1 VSSASVAAGAPV
13 APGRAQGHAL
23 VPLWPDIGEH
33 RLGTIAYVVELAARH
48 LVAGRP
54 GPALEAAEAG
64 CRAAEL
70 AGDRAARA
78 QLGML
83 RGRALMD
90 LRRPGA
96 AAEAAREVLDI
107 LGRGGPPH
115 RRALALSLL
124 ALAEVERGQVARAL
138 DPLAEAMWLV
148 RRTPPDGGPRLLPVA
163 RVSARTGVAMALLRL
178 LLVESAEEMLPPP
191 GEVSRR
197 HRRLAVHVARVRA
210 RLNVLWGLHLE
221 TVGDEAAA
229 AERYRRAE
237 SAALA
242 IVRHGQAMRE
252 PMLSACGVAV
262 EVFAADRLG
271 RGAEAAARARA
282 AMAAGLAAES
292 MPEWQLGRIGL
303 ARSAAA
309 DGDAA
314 TARILLADVA
324 DAAKA
329 DPHTPWTDLVLVTAA
344 QIEGQGQVK
353 VRLPPAAAGWRS
365 IAASGEGW
373 LWDERLARAFDL
385 EQRVAR
391 RDLMERSDRTNRELL
406 VDPLTGAGNRRR
418 LDSELAAAHRRGGVV
433 FVDLDEFKQVN
444 DRYGHAVGDA
454 VLRRLAAVLR
464 LCCREQDVLI
474 RYGGD
479 EFVILLDS
487 GPERPEDVGR
497 RVLDRVRAEPW
508 ATTTGVPS
516 VTVSVGTATGP
527 LAVETVHRSDAA
539 MFAAKRAGRDG
550 MVPR

>member
-1 VSSASVAAGAPV
+1 VSSASVAPT
-13 APGRAQGHAL
+13 APGRAL
-23 VPLWPDIGEH
+23 VPLWPDIDEF
-33 RLGTIAYVVELAARH
+33 LPTIGSLVDLSARH

-54 GPALEAAEAG
+54 GPALAAADAG
-64 CRAAEL
+64 CRAARVT
-70 AGDRAARA
+70 GDRAARA

-96 AAEAAREVLDI
+96 AADAAREVLDV
-107 LGRGGPPH
+107 LGPAGPPH

-124 ALAEVERGQVARAL
+124 ALAEVERGQVPLAL

-148 RRTPPDGGPRLLPVA
+148 RRTPPDGGPRQLPVA
-163 RVSARTGVAMALLRL
+163 RVSARTGVALALLRL
-178 LLVESAEEMLPPP
+178 LLVESAEEVLPPP
-191 GEVSRR
+191 AEVSRR

-229 AERYRRAE
+229 AGRYRRAE
-237 SAALA
+237 AAALA
-242 IVRHGQAMRE
+242 IVRHGQVLRE
-252 PMLSACGVAV
+252 PALSACGVAV

-271 RGAEAAARARA
+271 RGDAAAARARA

-303 ARSAAA
+303 ARAAA
-309 DGDAA
+309 AAGDPA
-314 TARILLADVA
+314 TARLLLADVA
-324 DAAKA
+324 DAANA

-344 QIEGQGQVK
+344 QIEGHDPSRI
-353 VRLPPAAAGWRS
+353 RLPPAAAGWRS

-385 EQRVAR
+385 EQRVAQ

-418 LDSELAAAHRRGGVV
+418 LDSELAAGRRRGGVV

-444 DRYGHAVGDA
+444 DRYGHAVGDV

-479 EFVILLDS
+479 EFVILLDA

-508 ATTTGVPS
+508 AATTGVPS

>member
-1 VSSASVAAGAPV
+1 VTGVSAAGPS
-13 APGRAQGHAL
+13 RAL
-23 VPLWPDIGEH
+23 VPLWPDLDGFGGA
-33 RLGTIAYVVELAARH
+33 LAPVLDVAARH
-48 LVAGRP
+48 LVSGRP
-54 GPALEAAEAG
+54 
-64 CRAAEL
+64 EL
-70 AGDRAARA
+70 ALRIVDAAGWAARHGGDPAAAA

-83 RGRALMD
+83 RGRALMEV
-90 LRRPGA
+90 RRPGA
-96 AAEAAREVLDI
+96 AAEAARDVIDL
-107 LGRGGPPH
+107 LGRDGPPH

-148 RRTPPDGGPRLLPVA
+148 RRTPADGGSRVLPVA
-163 RVSARTGVAMALLRL
+163 RVSAANGVATALLRL
-178 LLVESAEEMLPPP
+178 LLVESAEDVLPAP

-210 RLNVLWGLHLE
+210 RLHVLWGLHLE
-221 TVGDEAAA
+221 TVGDDEAA
-229 AERYRRAE
+229 AERFRRAE
-237 SAALA
+237 AAAVA
-242 IVRHGQAMRE
+242 IVRHGQALRE
-252 PMLSACGVAV
+252 PRLSASGVAV

-271 RGAEAAARARA
+271 RGAPAAARASA
-282 AMAAGLAAES
+282 ALAAGLAADS

-303 ARSAAA
+303 ARTAAA
-309 DGDAA
+309 AGDGT
-314 TARILLADVA
+314 TARTLLADVA
-324 DAAKA
+324 DAGRT
-329 DPHTPWTDLVLVTAA
+329 DPHCPWTDLMLVTAA
-344 QIEGQGQVK
+344 QIESDGAT
-353 VRLPPAAAGWRS
+353 PPAAAGWRS
-365 IAASGEGW
+365 IAASGAGW
-373 LWDERLARAFDL
+373 IWDERQARAFDL
-385 EQRVAR
+385 RQRVAR

-418 LDSELAAAHRRGGVV
+418 LEAELAARRRGGVV

-444 DRYGHAVGDA
+444 DRYGHAVGDL

-464 LCCREQDVLI
+464 LCCREEDVLI

-479 EFVILLDS
+479 EFVILLAGD

-508 ATTTGVPS
+508 YATTGVPS

-527 LAVETVHRSDAA
+527 LVVETVHRSDAA

>member
-1 VSSASVAAGAPV
+1 
-13 APGRAQGHAL
+13 
-23 VPLWPDIGEH
+23 LWPDIDEH
-33 RLGTIAYVVELAARH
+33 RLGTIAYVVELSAQH

-54 GPALEAAEAG
+54 GPALEAAAAG
-64 CRAAEL
+64 CWAAEM

-78 QLGML
+78 QLAML

-96 AAEAAREVLDI
+96 AAEAAHEVLDI

-124 ALAEVERGQVARAL
+124 ALAEVEHGQVARAL

-148 RRTPPDGGPRLLPVA
+148 RRTPPDGGPRQLPVA
-163 RVSARTGVAMALLRL
+163 RASARTGVAMALLRL
-178 LLVESAEEMLPPP
+178 LLVESAEEVLPPP

-237 SAALA
+237 AAALA
-242 IVRHGQAMRE
+242 IVRHGRAMRE
-252 PMLSACGVAV
+252 PALSACGVAV

-271 RGAEAAARARA
+271 RGAGAAARARA
-282 AMAAGLAAES
+282 ALAADLAAES

-303 ARSAAA
+303 ARVAAA
-309 DGDAA
+309 AGDAV
-314 TARILLADVA
+314 TARLLLADVA

-344 QIEGQGQVK
+344 QIESQG
-353 VRLPPAAAGWRS
+353 RTPPAAAGWRS

-391 RDLMERSDRTNRELL
+391 RDLLERSDRTNRELL

-418 LDSELAAAHRRGGVV
+418 LDSELAAGRRRGGVV

-444 DRYGHAVGDA
+444 DRYGHAVGDV

-479 EFVILLDS
+479 EFVILLD

-508 ATTTGVPS
+508 AATTGVPS